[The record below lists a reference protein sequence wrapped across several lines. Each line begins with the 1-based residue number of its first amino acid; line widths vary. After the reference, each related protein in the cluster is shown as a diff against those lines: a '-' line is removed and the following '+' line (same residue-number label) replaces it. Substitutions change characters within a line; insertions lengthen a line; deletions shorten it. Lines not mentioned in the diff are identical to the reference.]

1 MSSIYVLTPLSKNVS
16 EWIND
21 NVEIDPGQRLKYSL
35 VVEDRQVDP
44 IIKSLM
50 GNGFEIGVDFRLTD

>member
-1 MSSIYVLTPLSKNVS
+1 MSSIYVLTPLSKKVS

-21 NVEIDPGQRLKYSL
+21 NVEIDPGQRLRYSL
-35 VVEDRQVDP
+35 VFEDRQVDP